1 MKGSGFGPENTIL
14 RPYTLERRS
23 GSRKDWI
30 KWSNND
36 AVQGMGAGRLTLPF
50 IFGALGILVAKEA
63 EDGMGIASS
72 VVAIGEVN
80 TSSLRLGTITGPWMG
95 TNQYTRPYGFLV
107 V

>member
-23 GSRKDWI
+23 GSRKDWM
-30 KWSNND
+30 KWSSSD
-36 AVQGMGAGRLTLPF
+36 AVQGMGAGRLALPF
-50 IFGALGILVAKEA
+50 VFGILMTLVANVA

-72 VVAIGEVN
+72 VVAIGEVK
-80 TSSLRLGTITGPWMG
+80 TSSLRLGTITGPWIG
-95 TNQYTRPYGFLV
+95 INQYTRPYGFLV